1 MNCSNGIG
9 TIVKLSKFGEK
20 FSGRTGIVSLMD
32 DLGSALNEN
41 PDLIFM
47 GGGNPARIAEV
58 EALFAEKL
66 KEIAHD
72 DDKRH
77 SMLGIYQSP
86 QGNKEFRETLAA
98 YLASKFGWKIGERNI
113 AISNGSQAAFFSLYN
128 MFAGDMPDGSSRK
141 IHLPLS
147 PEYIGYKDA
156 GLSEITF
163 TATRPAI
170 EHMDGNMFKYRVD
183 FDKLAVD
190 ESTAA
195 VCVSRPTNPTGN
207 VVTDEEVQLI
217 SEIAKERDIPFIIDG
232 AYGLPFPGIIFN
244 DAAPYWCDNT
254 ILVLSLSKL
263 GLPGIR
269 TGILIAREDIVEAYV
284 NINTIVNLASS
295 TVGPALGN
303 EIFSGNRLDSICYDH
318 IQPFYADRAAATVGW
333 FKEALEGLPFH
344 IHQPEG
350 AIFLWLWFEGL
361 PIKCQELYERLK
373 KRGVLVVP
381 GHNFFIGIED
391 DWPHRNECI
400 RVSYAQDEATVK
412 EGVRLIAEEV
422 RAIYA

>member
-1 MNCSNGIG
+1 M
-9 TIVKLSKFGEK
+9 KLSKFGEK
-20 FSGRTGIVSLMD
+20 FSGQSGIVSLMD

-47 GGGNPARIAEV
+47 GGGNPARIPEV

-66 KEIAHD
+66 KEIAENEE
-72 DDKRH
+72 KRH

-86 QGNKEFRETLAA
+86 QGNKEFRELLAG
-98 YLASKFGWKIGERNI
+98 YMASKFGWKITGRNI

-128 MFAGDMPDGSSRK
+128 MFAGEMADGSTRK

-156 GLSEITF
+156 GLSEIIF

-170 EHMDGNMFKYRVD
+170 EHLPGNMFKYHVD
-183 FDKLAVD
+183 LNNLEID
-190 ESTAA
+190 ETTAA

-207 VVTDEEVQLI
+207 VVTDD
-217 SEIAKERDIPFIIDG
+217 EIAAIDEIARERDIPFIIDG

-244 DAAPYWCDNT
+244 EAKPHWNKNT

-269 TGILIAREDIVEAYV
+269 TGILIASEEVIEAYV
-284 NINTIVNLASS
+284 SINTIVNLASS
-295 TVGPALGN
+295 TVGPALGQ
-303 EIFSGNRLDSICYDH
+303 EIFAGNRLDSICLDH
-318 IQPFYADRAAATVGW
+318 IRPFYAERARKTVEW
-333 FKEALEGLPFH
+333 FREGLAGLPFH
-344 IHQPEG
+344 IHEPEG

-361 PIKCQELYERLK
+361 PISSQELYERLK

-381 GHNFFIGIED
+381 GQNFFIGIDD
-391 DWPHRNECI
+391 DWPHKNECI
-400 RVSYAQDEATVK
+400 RVSYAQNEATVK

-422 RAIYA
+422 RAIYG

>member
-1 MNCSNGIG
+1 M
-9 TIVKLSKFGEK
+9 KLSKFGQK
-20 FSGRTGIVSLMD
+20 FSGRSGIVSLMD

-47 GGGNPARIAEV
+47 GGGNPARIPEV
-58 EALFAEKL
+58 EALFADKL
-66 KEIAHD
+66 KDIAHD

-86 QGNKEFRETLAA
+86 QGNKEFRDLLAA
-98 YLASKFGWKIGERNI
+98 YLANRYGWKITGRNI

-128 MFAGDMPDGSSRK
+128 MFAGEMADGTVRK

-163 TATRPAI
+163 TATKPTI
-170 EHMDGNMFKYRVD
+170 DHLPDNMFKYRVD
-183 FDKLAVD
+183 LQNLSVGAD
-190 ESTAA
+190 TAA

-207 VVTDEEVQLI
+207 VVTDDEILAIDQ
-217 SEIAKERDIPFIIDG
+217 IAKENDIPFIIDG
-232 AYGLPFPGIIFN
+232 AYGVPFPGIIFN
-244 DAAPYWCDNT
+244 QAQPHWNDNT
-254 ILVLSLSKL
+254 VLVLSLSKL

-269 TGILIAREDIVEAYV
+269 TGILIASEEVVEAYV

-295 TVGPALGN
+295 TVGPALGR
-303 EIFSGNRLDSICYDH
+303 EIFADNRLDEICAGY
-318 IQPFYADRAAATVGW
+318 IQPFYADRAAKTVAW
-333 FKEALEGLPFH
+333 FKEALAGLPFR

-361 PIKCQELYERLK
+361 PVSCQELYERLK

-381 GHNFFIGIED
+381 GHNFFIGID
-391 DWPHRNECI
+391 DAWAHKGECI
-400 RVSYAQDEATVK
+400 RVSYAQDEATVR

-422 RAIYA
+422 KAVFG

>member
-1 MNCSNGIG
+1 M
-9 TIVKLSKFGEK
+9 KLSKFGQK
-20 FSGRTGIVSLMD
+20 FSGQSGIVSLMD

-47 GGGNPARIAEV
+47 GGGNPARIPAV

-66 KEIAHD
+66 KDIAHD
-72 DDKRH
+72 DQKRH

-86 QGNKEFRETLAA
+86 QGNKEFRD
-98 YLASKFGWKIGERNI
+98 YLADYLGRRYGWQINGRNI

-128 MFAGDMPDGSSRK
+128 MFAGEMQDGSMRK

-163 TATRPAI
+163 TATKPAI
-170 EHMDGNMFKYRVD
+170 EHLPGNMFKYRVD
-183 FDKLAVD
+183 LQNLNVD
-190 ESTAA
+190 EETAA

-207 VVTDEEVQLI
+207 VVTDD
-217 SEIAKERDIPFIIDG
+217 EILAIDQIARDLDIPFIIDG
-232 AYGLPFPGIIFN
+232 AYGVPFPSIIFN
-244 DAAPYWCDNT
+244 EARPHWNNNT

-269 TGILIAREDIVEAYV
+269 TGILIASEEVIEAYV
-284 NINTIVNLASS
+284 NINTILNLASS
-295 TVGPALGN
+295 TVGPALGR
-303 EIFSGNRLDSICYDH
+303 EIFAGGQLDNICAGH
-318 IQPFYADRAAATVGW
+318 IQPFYADRAAKTVEW
-333 FKEALEGLPFH
+333 FREALSGLPFH

-361 PIKCQELYERLK
+361 PITCQQLYERLK

-381 GHNFFIGIED
+381 GHNFFIGIDED
-391 DWPHRNECI
+391 WSHKGECI
-400 RVSYAQDEATVK
+400 RVSYAQDEATVR
-412 EGVRLIAEEV
+412 EGVRLIADEV
-422 RAIYA
+422 KAVYA